1 MNHLITRGGTTLTFR
16 PITEDRY
23 NEALECLPPIA
34 LVCDSRA
41 LSHRAYHKPRNSMF
55 YKSRQ
60 SAEDECGKYNC
71 LLDIPRYKVIEVP
84 GGFKIVL
91 IAA

>member
-1 MNHLITRGGTTLTFR
+1 
-16 PITEDRY
+16 
-23 NEALECLPPIA
+23 
-34 LVCDSRA
+34 
-41 LSHRAYHKPRNSMF
+41 MF